1 MEVVDA
7 ALYSGRG
14 VKSSPM
20 VSGENSSEG
29 ERDVILNLTIG

>member
-20 VSGENSSEG
+20 ARGENSG
-29 ERDVILNLTIG
+29 EEDRKIIFGGSL

>member
-14 VKSSPM
+14 VRSSPM
-20 VSGENSSEG
+20 VSGENSGEG
-29 ERDVILNLTIG
+29 ERDVILSLIVG

>member
-20 VSGENSSEG
+20 VSGEKSGEG
-29 ERDVILNLTIG
+29 ERDVILSLIVV